1 MGTWIFFHHAG
12 RASSHDA
19 GWQEQNF
26 EKDEHDQECQGVHGG
41 AGLNDEDEVVEMV
54 SPRGTRA
61 SPFSLFRHGDA
72 LYPACAPSAKKW
84 LYPPQQKSVSAD
96 KNQESSLPEVG
107 AMEAIHDNGTFMDT
121 SKLLKRADP
130 ELAMTNVI
138 INTTTKEQAEISR
151 QMRASAT
158 GVGMRLDVTA

>member
-1 MGTWIFFHHAG
+1 
-12 RASSHDA
+12 
-19 GWQEQNF
+19 
-26 EKDEHDQECQGVHGG
+26 
-41 AGLNDEDEVVEMV
+41 
-54 SPRGTRA
+54 
-61 SPFSLFRHGDA
+61 
-72 LYPACAPSAKKW
+72 
-84 LYPPQQKSVSAD
+84 
-96 KNQESSLPEVG
+96 
-107 AMEAIHDNGTFMDT
+107 MEAIHDNGTFMDT